1 MLMGIFGGLGSGKT
15 LTLTYFLWKY
25 RRNPVYANYHLAFK
39 HDYIEN
45 PEDLLAVSQ
54 GYLGLDEL
62 WAWMDSRVSGSKK
75 NRILG
80 HFLLTSRKRNCHVL
94 YTTQHF
100 KQVDV
105 RVRNITDILV
115 FPKYDSKSKTLA
127 IEMVSQYDPKF
138 HRKFSIDARPL
149 FKIYNTNEEIKYQAG
164 SDDCGVSHPKKK
176 RW

>member
-1 MLMGIFGGLGSGKT
+1 MGIFGGLGSGKT

-25 RRNPVYANYHLAFK
+25 RKNPVYANYHLGF
-39 HDYIEN
+39 DYSYIED
-45 PEDLLAVSQ
+45 PEALLNVSE

-164 SDDCGVSHPKKK
+164 SDDCGHGIEK
-176 RW
+176 RSKGT